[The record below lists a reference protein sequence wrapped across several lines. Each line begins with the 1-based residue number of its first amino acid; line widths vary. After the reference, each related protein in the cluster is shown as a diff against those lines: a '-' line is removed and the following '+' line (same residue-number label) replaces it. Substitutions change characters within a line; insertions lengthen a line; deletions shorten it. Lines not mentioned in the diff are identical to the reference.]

1 MKVDKNILNEKILN
15 SDVLVQDLGEKNK
28 VIERKVVELTTEL
41 FETKKTFK
49 ILNSSTKKFDYIW
62 NIQKPAHDKKG
73 LGYKEITKNPK
84 TKFVPATQGS
94 TTTIKVENS
103 KNTQVVKQ
111 VKLQRYVPPKSGN
124 YVMQALNAKRL
135 GSNARRSNAQ

>member
-1 MKVDKNILNEKILN
+1 MINQLKVDKNILNEKILN

-73 LGYKEITKNPK
+73 LGYEKTTKIHK
-84 TKFVPATQGS
+84 TKFVLAIQGS
-94 TTTIKVENS
+94 TTIIKVEFSNI
-103 KNTQVVKQ
+103 TQMVK
-111 VKLQRYVPPKSGN
+111 
-124 YVMQALNAKRL
+124 
-135 GSNARRSNAQ
+135 